1 MAMAQ
6 ITLNE
11 LIMAI
16 FLFIEVPPLIFYY
29 KILDFF
35 ARKKFTPNR
44 KKLPP
49 HSILS
54 PVGRRRG
61 A

>member
-29 KILDFF
+29 KILEFF
-35 ARKKFTPNR
+35 ARKKFTHAP
-44 KKLPP
+44 
-49 HSILS
+49 S
-54 PVGRRRG
+54 GRIQMSLVSKSLG
-61 A
+61 N